1 MKLLLFALAV
11 LCVMS
16 TGCATVP
23 TPIASAQ
30 PGKSLSPIF
39 GTATP
44 GTGRIV
50 VKRDTGFTGGGCT
63 HRIHLDGA
71 PAAALSAGQAIA
83 LYAQPGE
90 HVLSAVATGI
100 CDGTSEAIVMVEAGK
115 TKSMRSGYDG
125 NGNIRLQ
132 PTAF

>member
-1 MKLLLFALAV
+1 MKLLLPAVAV
-11 LCVMS
+11 LCIAS

-23 TPIASAQ
+23 TPISSAQ
-30 PGKSLSPIF
+30 PGKSLSPVLS
-39 GTATP
+39 TATP

-63 HRIHLDGA
+63 HRIHLDGT
-71 PAAALSAGQAIA
+71 PAAMLSAGQAVA

-90 HVLSAVATGI
+90 HVVSAVATGI
-100 CDGTSEAIVMVEAGK
+100 CDGISEAIVSVEAGK
-115 TKSMRSGYDG
+115 TKSVRSGYDG

>member
-1 MKLLLFALAV
+1 MKLLLPALAI
-11 LCVMS
+11 LCIAS

-23 TPIASAQ
+23 TPTANAE
-30 PGKSLSPIF
+30 PGKSLSTALS
-39 GTATP
+39 TATP

-50 VKRDTGFTGGGCT
+50 VKRDTGFSGGGCT
-63 HRIHLDGA
+63 HRIHLDGT
-71 PAAALSAGQAIA
+71 PAGALSVGQAIA
-83 LYAQPGE
+83 LYAPPGE
-90 HVLSAVATGI
+90 HVVSAIATGI
-100 CDGTSEAIVMVEAGK
+100 CDGSSEAVVMVEAGK